1 MKNKLQK
8 ISIITEIVGA
18 VAIVVS
24 LIFVGIQFIENTKA
38 TKSATAASTV
48 STISSWYTE
57 MGNNQQSS
65 TLFWNFMAD
74 PGSLSSVERF
84 QVIISL
90 HGLFLTFQNS
100 YYLNQQGTLDS
111 HIQESITKAAVGVK
125 DQPGFRLFWKLRRE
139 LFFTEFQKHIDA
151 IVNTDIEIS
160 EGMYKDIEVQKSTD
174 LE

>member
-1 MKNKLQK
+1 MKDRLQK

-18 VAIVVS
+18 VAIVIS
-24 LIFVGIQFIENTKA
+24 LIFVGIQFTENTKA
-38 TKSATAASTV
+38 TKSATAVSTV
-48 STISSWYTE
+48 ATISSWYTE

-74 PGSLSSVERF
+74 PETLTSEERF

-100 YYLNQQGTLDS
+100 YYLSQEGTLDS
-111 HIQESITKAAVGVK
+111 RIQESITKSAIGVK

-139 LFFTEFQKHIDA
+139 LFFPEFQKHIDD
-151 IVNTDIEIS
+151 IVDTDIGIS
-160 EGMYKDIEVQKSTD
+160 EGMYKSVEGQASNIE
-174 LE
+174 E

>member
-1 MKNKLQK
+1 MENRLQK

-18 VAIVVS
+18 IAIVIS
-24 LIFVGIQFIENTKA
+24 LIFVGIQFTENTKA

-48 STISSWYTE
+48 ATISSWYTE

-65 TLFWNFMAD
+65 SLFWNFMAD
-74 PGSLSSVERF
+74 PDSLTSEERF
-84 QVIISL
+84 QVIINL

-100 YYLNQQGTLDS
+100 YYLSQQGTLDS
-111 HIQESITKAAVGVK
+111 NIQESITKAAVGVK

-139 LFFTEFQKHIDA
+139 LFFPEFQQHIDK

-160 EGMYKDIEVQKSTD
+160 EGMYKSIEDQKPP
-174 LE
+174 EKE

>member
-1 MKNKLQK
+1 MNNRLQK
-8 ISIITEIVGA
+8 ISIAAEIVGA
-18 VAIVVS
+18 VAIVIS

-48 STISSWYTE
+48 ATISSWYTA

-65 TLFWNFMAD
+65 SLFYNFMATPD
-74 PGSLSSVERF
+74 SLSSEDRF

-100 YYLNQQGTLDS
+100 FYLSQQGTLDS
-111 HIQESITKAAVGVK
+111 NIQESITKAAVGVK

-139 LFFTEFQKHIDA
+139 LFFPEFQKHIDE
-151 IVNTDIEIS
+151 IVNTDIDIS
-160 EGMYKDIEVQKSTD
+160 EGMYKAAPKSQ
-174 LE
+174 ESAE

>member
-1 MKNKLQK
+1 MENRLQK

-18 VAIVVS
+18 IAIVIS
-24 LIFVGIQFIENTKA
+24 LIFVGIQFTENTKI

-48 STISSWYTE
+48 ATISSWYIE

-65 TLFWNFMAD
+65 SLFLNFMAD
-74 PGSLSSVERF
+74 PESLTPEERF
-84 QVIISL
+84 QVIINL

-100 YYLNQQGTLDS
+100 YYLSQQGTLDS
-111 HIQESITKAAVGVK
+111 HIQTSITKAAVGVK

-139 LFFTEFQKHIDA
+139 LFFPEFQKHIDE

-160 EGMYKDIEVQKSTD
+160 EGMYKVVGDQKSAD
-174 LE
+174 KE

>member
-1 MKNKLQK
+1 MKNRLQK

-18 VAIVVS
+18 VAIVIS
-24 LIFVGIQFIENTKA
+24 LIFVGIQFTENTKA

-48 STISSWYTE
+48 ATISSWYNE
-57 MGNNQQSS
+57 MGNNEQSS
-65 TLFWNFMAD
+65 SLFYNFMAD
-74 PGSLSSVERF
+74 PESLNSEERF
-84 QVIISL
+84 QIIISL

-100 YYLNQQGTLDS
+100 YYLGQQGTLDS

-139 LFFTEFQKHIDA
+139 LFFPEFQKHIDE

-160 EGMYKDIEVQKSTD
+160 EGMYKAVKDQKSAD
-174 LE
+174 KE